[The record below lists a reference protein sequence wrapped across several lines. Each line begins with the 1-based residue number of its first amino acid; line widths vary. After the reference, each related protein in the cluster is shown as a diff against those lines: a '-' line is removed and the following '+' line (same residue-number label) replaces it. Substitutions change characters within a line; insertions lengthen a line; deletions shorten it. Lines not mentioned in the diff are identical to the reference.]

1 MIISTR
7 EIEEHALWQST
18 WSDDERVLAHT
29 PPGYW
34 YDLVNISM
42 VKRLLQ
48 ARDMRADL
56 RLRFLEWLNGIVHG
70 NLSLD
75 AMQTVAP
82 ACDTAMQMI
91 DEMQHLSIDDKCRL
105 MRKWDIM
112 AGFCNLNPS
121 LIEAMKLFRHPIGV
135 AA

>member
-1 MIISTR
+1 MTDT
-7 EIEEHALWQST
+7 AAWQMT
-18 WSDDERVLAHT
+18 WTDDEAVLAHT

-48 ARDMRADL
+48 AEEMSADL
-56 RLRFLEWLNGIVHG
+56 RLRFLEWLNGSVRGLI
-70 NLSLD
+70 SLD

-82 ACDTAMQMI
+82 ACDTAMEMI
-91 DEMQHLSIDDKCRL
+91 KEMHPLSLDDKCRL

-121 LIEAMKLFRHPIGV
+121 LIAAMRLFRHPCGI